1 VKRGNSQSAF
11 GLKRQ
16 SQEKKKTTTTE
27 PSHLPPGRP
36 TCSPPSALSKQKSET
51 SPQGPEIRHGGLPQS
66 EEPGAEQGS
75 PRRGAP
81 RPPRPSRRAPHPH
94 LYPIARIP
102 RPPRTPHS
110 TGGPG
115 RPHRGRAGPGA
126 SRRRAL
132 QAARPAERSRPLRR
146 GPATAGGGRPP
157 AARPGSARL
166 TCTPPAGR
174 GSRVGRARPGPG
186 PALRRGLSE
195 CGARRPG
202 PPSPP
207 SASAPPPLPVRGDP
221 TVPPARDARRGDA
234 GTRADRRA
242 GEESRPAAQR
252 RPPRPTDSKRGRGRE
267 ARPAGAASTLPGQR
281 DVPRPSPT
289 PFQLPAVLRSPTG
302 VFLGPA

>member
-1 VKRGNSQSAF
+1 MAV
-11 GLKRQ
+11 LK
-16 SQEKKKTTTTE
+16 
-27 PSHLPPGRP
+27 GVRP
-36 TCSPPSALSKQKSET
+36 
-51 SPQGPEIRHGGLPQS
+51 
-66 EEPGAEQGS
+66 
-75 PRRGAP
+75 
-81 RPPRPSRRAPHPH
+81 
-94 LYPIARIP
+94 
-102 RPPRTPHS
+102 
-110 TGGPG
+110 
-115 RPHRGRAGPGA
+115 AGPGVNCSGA
-126 SRRRAL
+126 PGPPWTGVFL
-132 QAARPAERSRPLRR
+132 QRLWLLNDP
-146 GPATAGGGRPP
+146 
-157 AARPGSARL
+157 SA
-166 TCTPPAGR
+166 CTPPAGR